1 MLGGG
6 VNDTLELGTV
16 DGPVLVCGGA
26 YGNRQATEAMLAVA
40 RERGIPGPRIIHTGD
55 LIAYCADPAATV
67 ARFRDAGAHC
77 LLGNVEAQIAADAV
91 DCNCGFA
98 PDTACDAMAA
108 QWYRFNRTAIS
119 AADRTWL
126 GARPRRI
133 AFTQAGRRLT
143 VVHGA
148 PSAVN
153 RFVFPSTP
161 EADKA
166 AEIANTDADGVI
178 AGHSGIP
185 FSQII
190 DGRLWHNS
198 GAVGLP
204 AHDGT
209 PRTWYAILTPEN
221 GAIRIAH
228 HALTYDA
235 GGAARAI
242 RTAGLAE
249 GYAAALETGFW
260 PSCDVLP
267 DAERARAGRPLP
279 EQRLLWLAQAARA
292 A

>member
-6 VNDTLELGTV
+6 VNDTMELGAI

-26 YGNRQATEAMLAVA
+26 YGNRQATEALFAQA
-40 RERGIPGPRIIHTGD
+40 RARGIPGGRIIHTGD
-55 LIAYCADPAATV
+55 LIAYCADPAATI

-77 LLGNVEAQIAADAV
+77 LLGNVEEQIAADAD

-98 PDTACDAMAA
+98 PDSACDAMAA
-108 QWYRFNRTAIS
+108 QWYRFDRAAIG

-126 GARPRRI
+126 GARPQRI
-133 AFTQAGRRLT
+133 TFRLAGRRLA

-148 PSAVN
+148 PSSIN

-166 AEIANTDADGVI
+166 TEIAAAGVDGVI

-190 DGRLWHNS
+190 GDKLWHNS

-209 PRTWYAILTPEN
+209 PRTWYAILTATE
-221 GAIRIAH
+221 GGVRIAH
-228 HALTYDA
+228 HALSYDA
-235 GGAARAI
+235 AGAARAI
-242 RTAGLAE
+242 RAAGLAE
-249 GYAAALETGFW
+249 GYAAALESGLW

-267 DAERARAGRPLP
+267 APERARAGRPLP
-279 EQRLLWLAQAARA
+279 ERRLLWPGKAMKAA
-292 A
+292 